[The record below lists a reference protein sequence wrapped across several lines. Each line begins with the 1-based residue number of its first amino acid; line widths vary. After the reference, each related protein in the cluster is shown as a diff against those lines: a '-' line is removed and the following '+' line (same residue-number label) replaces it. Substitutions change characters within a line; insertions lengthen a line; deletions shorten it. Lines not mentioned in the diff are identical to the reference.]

1 MVQTALQTKVYHV
14 IIYFLQSFV
23 VYNVIFT
30 LVTLSP
36 VFLLCSYLDLSIE
49 FLAKSAVTYFYLSM
63 TVYEV
68 CWPQKVVSQK
78 QHRCLTVCNF
88 HLICCRTVGRTCFI
102 VPCSNY
108 IMSDTDCY
116 HLRGIKAAY
125 RKLQW
130 QKISVLMTVM
140 LKNDRYISKQY

>member
-63 TVYEV
+63 TVYEA
-68 CWPQKVVSQK
+68 VSY
-78 QHRCLTVCNF
+78 T
-88 HLICCRTVGRTCFI
+88 HLIIF
-102 VPCSNY
+102 
-108 IMSDTDCY
+108 
-116 HLRGIKAAY
+116 
-125 RKLQW
+125 
-130 QKISVLMTVM
+130 
-140 LKNDRYISKQY
+140 